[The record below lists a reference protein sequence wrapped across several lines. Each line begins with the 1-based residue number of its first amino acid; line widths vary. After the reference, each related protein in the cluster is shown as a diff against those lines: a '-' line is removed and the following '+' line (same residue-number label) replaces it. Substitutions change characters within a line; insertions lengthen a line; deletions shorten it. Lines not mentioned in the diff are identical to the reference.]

1 MNFRNDLRFRSVHR
15 NPVRSLAEVLCCGS
29 EVDGRNSGPE
39 GCGEQAEWR
48 SLNFFTHECSVSAPI
63 RPAQSVHGFRR
74 AVYLLAGGLA
84 LVLAGI
90 GTVVPGLPTTP
101 FLIVAVAF
109 FSRSSPRMHDA
120 LVRSRLF
127 GPYIQDWRTHRAIRP
142 HVRYLALVAVVTGVG
157 VTCVWSPVG
166 WPIKSLT
173 ILAGGIGLA
182 VVFRLPVRSSEGTG
196 AVAGCGCGTR
206 CSGSEQSGGSD
217 AIE

>member
-1 MNFRNDLRFRSVHR
+1 M
-15 NPVRSLAEVLCCGS
+15 
-29 EVDGRNSGPE
+29 
-39 GCGEQAEWR
+39 
-48 SLNFFTHECSVSAPI
+48 SAPI

-74 AVYLLAGGLA
+74 AVYLVAGGLA

-90 GTVVPGLPTTP
+90 GTVLPGLPTTP

-109 FSRSSPRMHDA
+109 FARSSPRMHDA

-142 HVRYLALVAVVTGVG
+142 HVRYLALVAVLMGVG

-182 VVFRLPVRSSEGTG
+182 VVFRLPVRSLRGTG
-196 AVAGCGCGTR
+196 VTEDCGGEPTCP
-206 CSGSEQSGGSD
+206 GSEAVGGSN
-217 AIE
+217 AVE